1 METQTS
7 FPQLRHK
14 RNCENEARTHTHT
27 NASTMET
34 QVLFSSFMPNR
45 LNNNIEIVS
54 KL

>member
-1 METQTS
+1 
-7 FPQLRHK
+7 
-14 RNCENEARTHTHT
+14 
-27 NASTMET
+27 MET